1 MAGKIWTS
9 GLFPLRSDIFIFPM
23 IWFQVFNENNE
34 EQALCY
40 QVWLGMLQDVLH
52 RVQQLLDL
60 AMYSRS
66 VGLYFT
72 SCVGLFH
79 NFSSVCL
86 ELRSIWNEAM
96 PIPDHKRQ
104 RRQWKY
110 DKSCLYL
117 PLSRFCHIDV
127 LKFSSYLKQDH
138 IALGEW
144 LHSRVEN
151 VLWFRILFT
160 KCMLCLGFKH
170 ILKVG
175 IFASYLL
182 GWSIWNFV
190 KKMAYL
196 LGPHYC
202 FMFVLDLQQPLDCCK
217 SFHSCLYY

>member
-9 GLFPLRSDIFIFPM
+9 GLFPLRFDSFIFPM

-34 EQALCY
+34 EQALWGL
-40 QVWLGMLQDVLH
+40 QAMLQAVLY

-86 ELRSIWNEAM
+86 ELRCIWNEAM

-104 RRQWKY
+104 GRQWKY

-127 LKFSSYLKQDH
+127 LEFSSYLKQDH

-151 VLWFRILFT
+151 FPWFRILFT
-160 KCMLCLGFKH
+160 KCMLCLGFKY

-175 IFASYLL
+175 FIIFA
-182 GWSIWNFV
+182 W
-190 KKMAYL
+190 
-196 LGPHYC
+196 
-202 FMFVLDLQQPLDCCK
+202 LQ
-217 SFHSCLYY
+217 CLQFC

>member
-1 MAGKIWTS
+1 
-9 GLFPLRSDIFIFPM
+9 
-23 IWFQVFNENNE
+23 
-34 EQALCY
+34 
-40 QVWLGMLQDVLH
+40 
-52 RVQQLLDL
+52 
-60 AMYSRS
+60 MYSRS

-86 ELRSIWNEAM
+86 ELRCIWNEAM

-110 DKSCLYL
+110 DKFCLYL

-151 VLWFRILFT
+151 FPWFRILFS
-160 KCMLCLGFKH
+160 KCMLCLGFEH

-175 IFASYLL
+175 YSHHICLVAVFGILL
-182 GWSIWNFV
+182 
-190 KKMAYL
+190 KQMAYL

-202 FMFVLDLQQPLDCCK
+202 FMFVLD
-217 SFHSCLYY
+217 